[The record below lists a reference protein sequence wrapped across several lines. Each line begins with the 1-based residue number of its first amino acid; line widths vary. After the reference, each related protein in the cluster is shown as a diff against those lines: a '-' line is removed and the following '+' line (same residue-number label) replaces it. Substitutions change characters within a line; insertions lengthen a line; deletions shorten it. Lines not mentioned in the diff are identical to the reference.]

1 MAVVNS
7 RFAAL
12 LGQRKM
18 KISEVHRKTG
28 ISRTTLTK
36 LYYGEG
42 YAVSYTVLA
51 KLCAALNCEVS
62 DILEVQQEAA
72 Q

>member
-1 MAVVNS
+1 MTTVNS
-7 RFAAL
+7 KFAAL
-12 LGQRKM
+12 LGKRKM

-42 YAVSYTVLA
+42 SAVSYTVLA
-51 KLCAALNCEVS
+51 KLCAALDCEVA
-62 DILEVQQEAA
+62 DILEVQQEGDK
-72 Q
+72 

>member
-1 MAVVNS
+1 MTTVNS
-7 RFAAL
+7 RFATL

-18 KISEVHRKTG
+18 RISEVHRATG

-36 LYYGEG
+36 LYYGG
-42 YAVSYTVLA
+42 GDAVSYAVLA

-62 DILEVQQEAA
+62 DILEVQREAA